1 MGFMSGLVGSAL
13 GGIASGVVGG
23 LFNKNEADKN
33 RDWQEDMS
41 NTSVQRRV
49 ADMKAAGLNPLL
61 SISSAS
67 AGASTPSG
75 AQASMDASPISN
87 GITSGIQ
94 LALQAKKTDSDI
106 KLQDQEARLKAQETL
121 NKATEVETEKLEQL
135 LKGKQINT
143 EELRQKMMYADTE
156 KKQAELMTEISR
168 MKNIDADTKKIVA
181 EIATEM
187 FELEVKKHDPA
198 NTPGGR
204 AEKFNAETGS
214 NPWKFGSKVLDRVGK
229 GLGKFTDSLNKTT
242 GTTYNI
248 KMEDAKRSKMKNYD
262 KIVK

>member
-1 MGFMSGLVGSAL
+1 MFGGIGAAL
-13 GGIASGVVGG
+13 GGIGSSVVSG
-23 LFNKNEADKN
+23 LFNRHEANKN

-49 ADMKAAGLNPLL
+49 EDMKAAGLNPLL

-67 AGASTPSG
+67 SGASTPTG
-75 AQASMDASPISN
+75 AQATIDSSGISN
-87 GITSGIQ
+87 GITSGVQ
-94 LALQAKKTDSDI
+94 LYLQSKKTDSDI

-181 EIATEM
+181 EIANEM

-198 NTPGGR
+198 NTPGGQ
-204 AEKFNAETGS
+204 EKKFNAETGS
-214 NPWKFGSKVLDRVGK
+214 NPWKFGSMVLDRVGK

-248 KMEDAKRSKMKNYD
+248 KMENAKRSKLINYD

>member
-1 MGFMSGLVGSAL
+1 MSGLGSAI
-13 GGIASGVVGG
+13 GGVTSAIVGG
-23 LFNKNEADKN
+23 SFNKSESDKN
-33 RDWQEDMS
+33 RDFQEDMS

-49 ADMKAAGLNPLL
+49 EDMKAAGLNPLL

-94 LALQAKKTDSDI
+94 LALQAKKNESDI

-168 MKNIDADTKKIVA
+168 MKNIDADTQ
-181 EIATEM
+181 M
-187 FELEVKKHDPA
+187 FQLHIF
-198 NTPGGR
+198 TSFLI
-204 AEKFNAETGS
+204 KFA
-214 NPWKFGSKVLDRVGK
+214 
-229 GLGKFTDSLNKTT
+229 
-242 GTTYNI
+242 
-248 KMEDAKRSKMKNYD
+248 RS
-262 KIVK
+262 

>member
-1 MGFMSGLVGSAL
+1 MSGLGSAL

-23 LFNKNEADKN
+23 LFNRNEADKN

-75 AQASMDASPISN
+75 AQASIDASPISN

-121 NKATEVETEKLEQL
+121 NKATEIETEKLEQL

-143 EELRQKMMYADTE
+143 EELRQ
-156 KKQAELMTEISR
+156 IS
-168 MKNIDADTKKIVA
+168 
-181 EIATEM
+181 
-187 FELEVKKHDPA
+187 
-198 NTPGGR
+198 
-204 AEKFNAETGS
+204 
-214 NPWKFGSKVLDRVGK
+214 
-229 GLGKFTDSLNKTT
+229 
-242 GTTYNI
+242 NI
-248 KMEDAKRSKMKNYD
+248 KQTKQTSTYTQMF
-262 KIVK
+262 

>member
-1 MGFMSGLVGSAL
+1 MFGALAGAAL
-13 GGIASGVVGG
+13 GGIASSVVSGM
-23 LFNKNEADKN
+23 FNKHESNKN

-49 ADMKAAGLNPLL
+49 EDMKAAGLNPLL
-61 SISSAS
+61 SINSAAS
-67 AGASTPSG
+67 GASTPAGS
-75 AQASMDASPISN
+75 QATID
-87 GITSGIQ
+87 TSGIGSGVTNGLQ
-94 LALQAKKTDSDI
+94 LYLQSKKTDSDI

-168 MKNIDADTKKIVA
+168 MKNIDVATKKIVA
-181 EIATEM
+181 EIATEI

-248 KMEDAKRSKMKNYD
+248 KMENSKRSKMKNYD

>member
-1 MGFMSGLVGSAL
+1 MSGLGSAI
-13 GGIASGVVGG
+13 GGVTSAIVGG
-23 LFNKNEADKN
+23 SFNKSESDKN
-33 RDWQEDMS
+33 RDFQEDMS

-49 ADMKAAGLNPLL
+49 EDMKAAGLNPLL

-94 LALQAKKTDSDI
+94 LALQAKKNESDI

-187 FELEVKKHDPA
+187 FELEVKKHDPG
-198 NTPGGR
+198 NTY
-204 AEKFNAETGS
+204 TS
-214 NPWKFGSKVLDRVGK
+214 D
-229 GLGKFTDSLNKTT
+229 
-242 GTTYNI
+242 GT
-248 KMEDAKRSKMKNYD
+248 
-262 KIVK
+262 

>member
-1 MGFMSGLVGSAL
+1 MFGSLAGAAL
-13 GGIASGVVGG
+13 GGIASSVVGG
-23 LFNKNEADKN
+23 LFNKKEADKN
-33 RDWQEDMS
+33 RGFQEDMS

-49 ADMKAAGLNPLL
+49 EDMKAAGLNPLL
-61 SISSAS
+61 AVNTAAS
-67 AGASTPSG
+67 GASTPSG
-75 AQASMDASPISN
+75 AQASIDTSPMSQ
-87 GITSGIQ
+87 GITSGFQ
-94 LALQAKKTDSDI
+94 LALQAKKNESDI

-121 NKATEVETEKLEQL
+121 NKATEIETEKLEQL

-156 KKQAELMTEISR
+156 KKQAELMTEIAR